1 MLMQPQSPNPN
12 FDFMLKD
19 QPKPKR
25 SLMPNLSKPLKIGL
39 AVTGGIIL
47 LIIISSLLS
56 GRNNGASQPIIGALA
71 RGQEILRVT
80 ALLQQPPLQLRDPQT
95 QALSA
100 TVSSS
105 LSSDQ
110 QQLVSYLAKNH
121 TKVNT
126 VQLAADV
133 NKSTDASLQSASQN
147 NNLDSAYI
155 TYLKSNLGTYQTDI
169 QTAYKSAGS
178 NGKALLQK
186 SFDSVNTILSSP
198 QLKT

>member
-25 SLMPNLSKPLKIGL
+25 SFMPNLSKPLKIGL
-39 AVTGGIIL
+39 AVAGGIIL

-80 ALLQQPPLQLRDPQT
+80 ALLQQPPMQLRDPQT

>member
-25 SLMPNLSKPLKIGL
+25 SFMPNLSKPLKIGL
-39 AVTGGIIL
+39 AVAGGIIL

>member
-1 MLMQPQSPNPN
+1 MQPQSPNPN

-25 SLMPNLSKPLKIGL
+25 SFMPNLSKPLKIGL
-39 AVTGGIIL
+39 AVAGGIIL

>member
-19 QPKPKR
+19 QPQPKR

-39 AVTGGIIL
+39 AVAGGIIL

-56 GRNNGASQPIIGALA
+56 GRKSSASQPIIGALA

-80 ALLQQPPLQLRDPQT
+80 ALIQQPPLQLRDPQT

-105 LSSDQ
+105 LSSDR
-110 QQLVSYLAKNH
+110 QQLISYLAKNH
-121 TKVNT
+121 TKVSA
-126 VQLAADV
+126 VQLAADI

-147 NNLDSAYI
+147 NNLDSAYV
-155 TYLKSNLGTYQTDI
+155 TYLKSNLGTYQTDV
-169 QTAYKSAGS
+169 QTAYKSAGP

>member
-1 MLMQPQSPNPN
+1 MQPQSPNPN

-19 QPKPKR
+19 QPQPKR

-39 AVTGGIIL
+39 AVAGGIIL

-56 GRNNGASQPIIGALA
+56 GRKSSASQPIIGALA

-80 ALLQQPPLQLRDPQT
+80 ALIQQPPLQLRDPQT

-105 LSSDQ
+105 LSSDR
-110 QQLVSYLAKNH
+110 QQLISYLAKNH
-121 TKVNT
+121 TKVSA
-126 VQLAADV
+126 VQLAADI

-147 NNLDSAYI
+147 NNLDSAYV
-155 TYLKSNLGTYQTDI
+155 TYLKSNLGTYQTDV
-169 QTAYKSAGS
+169 QTAYKSAGP

>member
-1 MLMQPQSPNPN
+1 MQPQSPNPN

-25 SLMPNLSKPLKIGL
+25 SFMPNLSKPLKIGL
-39 AVTGGIIL
+39 AVAGGIIL

-169 QTAYKSAGS
+169 QSAYKSAGS

>member
-25 SLMPNLSKPLKIGL
+25 SFMPNLSKPLKIGL

>member
-71 RGQEILRVT
+71 RGQEIVRVT